1 MDYKSKFM
9 EIRTSDHNTSWV
21 EDIDKQKRKRWRR
34 FNRRHDKL
42 DLQRSN
48 DNYHYYNYHN
58 YNSRMLRGSEA
69 SLLHND
75 DVHGSHDCAST
86 KMQSGTR
93 KETEVMYEYI
103 CVPRFCKRGMCFSVK
118 IEENCHSG
126 RTDSNAGKYEYC
138 AMWIPHKSR
147 EVKVYTNLVN

>member
-93 KETEVMYEYI
+93 KETEVMCTSILQERNVFL
-103 CVPRFCKRGMCFSVK
+103 CKNWGKLSFRADRFKCRK
-118 IEENCHSG
+118 IWVLRNVDSSQKSG
-126 RTDSNAGKYEYC
+126 SKG
-138 AMWIPHKSR
+138 IH
-147 EVKVYTNLVN
+147 